1 MNVITLNKEV
11 FFNKCTE
18 LVSKTNLQPDL
29 IVGILNG
36 GGYIVDEMKKMDG
49 FEKVQFES
57 IKLQR
62 SSWLKNNLFFKLILK
77 LLPNTINSK
86 LRVMESVK
94 SRKSIS
100 TLNLDELS
108 NSKINFQLNSTSKEE
123 IKNILIVDDA
133 IDTGKTMFMVKS
145 NLIKLFPKAQIKIAV
160 ISWTIESSIIKP
172 DYYLFKN
179 VLVRFPWSKDYK
191 GKDFE

>member
-108 NSKINFQLNSTSKEE
+108 NSKINFQLN
-123 IKNILIVDDA
+123 
-133 IDTGKTMFMVKS
+133 
-145 NLIKLFPKAQIKIAV
+145 
-160 ISWTIESSIIKP
+160 
-172 DYYLFKN
+172 
-179 VLVRFPWSKDYK
+179 
-191 GKDFE
+191 